1 MASPEVDARSG
12 WDGRSERSWWLA
24 AVDGDGADA
33 PRLEGPTSADV
44 CIVGGGFTGLWTAL
58 NLKQRDPGLDVA
70 IVEAETCGSGASGR
84 NGGCAL
90 TYWHHFT
97 NLQAICGTAEALRL
111 ARASADA
118 VAEIGQFCEEHEI
131 DAGYRADGWLWTATN
146 SAQVGRW
153 RRTIDAISSAG
164 EEPFVEVQA
173 DELAARTGS
182 RAHLAGV
189 YEASAASVQ
198 PAALARGL
206 RRVVLGHGVRIF
218 EWSPMV
224 TLDRS
229 TPLVV
234 GCTGGSVRARQVILA
249 MNAWAAQI
257 PDLRNSFVIV
267 SSDLAI
273 TAPVG
278 PRLSDLGW
286 TDGVCVSDSR
296 LMVHYY
302 RTTPDGRIAFGRG
315 GARLAYG
322 ARVGGSLQG
331 PSPQRDAD
339 WLADSFHRLYPELA
353 DVPFAATWAGPID
366 RPADG
371 LPFFTRLGRPDLLC
385 GVGFAGNGV
394 APCLLAGR
402 TLASMSVGADDE
414 WSSSG
419 LVRPVPKGLPPE
431 PLRSVGGL
439 LVKRAVRRQETAED
453 AGRTPARLDR
463 WLAAQA
469 PSGLVPLS

>member
-1 MASPEVDARSG
+1 VASAEVDALSG

-24 AVDGDGADA
+24 TVDGDGADA

-118 VAEIGQFCEEHEI
+118 VAEIGPFCEEHGI

-146 SAQVGRW
+146 AAQVGRW
-153 RRTIDAISSAG
+153 RTTLDAISSAG
-164 EEPFVEVQA
+164 EGPFVEA
-173 DELAARTGS
+173 GAEELAARTGS
-182 RAHLAGV
+182 RSHLAGV

-206 RRVVLGHGVRIF
+206 RRVALDHGVRIF

-224 TLDRS
+224 KLDRS
-229 TPLVV
+229 SPLVV
-234 GCTGGSVRARQVILA
+234 ECPLGSVRAGRVILA
-249 MNAWAAQI
+249 MNAWAAQVRE
-257 PDLRNSFVIV
+257 LRNSFVIV

-273 TAPVG
+273 TAPVE
-278 PRLSDLGW
+278 PRLTSLGW

-302 RTTPDGRIAFGRG
+302 RTTPEGRIAFGRG
-315 GARLAYG
+315 GARLAHG
-322 ARVGGSLQG
+322 RRVGSSLQG
-331 PSPQRDAD
+331 PSPARDAD
-339 WLADSFHRLYPELA
+339 WLEDSFHTLYPDLE
-353 DVPFAATWAGPID
+353 DVPFAAAWAGPID
-366 RPADG
+366 RPVDG
-371 LPFFTRLGRPDLLC
+371 LPFFTTLGRPDLIC

-402 TLASMSVGADDE
+402 TLASMAIGADDE

-419 LVRPVPKGLPPE
+419 LVRPIPKRLPPE
-431 PLRSVGGL
+431 PLRSIGGL

-453 AGRTPARLDR
+453 AGRKPAWVDARL
-463 WLAAQA
+463 AALA
-469 PSGLVPLS
+469 PSGLVPLN